1 MKKLILL
8 FSVVAFTFSSCGSDD
23 DGGSSSVGD
32 PFVANWQHYKYF
44 ENGVEVA
51 LEPCEDEETFQVLTN
66 GSVVSTYYEED
77 LSNNCQV
84 DEVLSGTWS
93 NGGANGVYFIAL
105 DGDTETWEVQF
116 DGNTFYY
123 EETTFDGT
131 TSTVTREVFIK
142 I

>member
-23 DGGSSSVGD
+23 DGGSTPVGD
-32 PFVANWQHYKYF
+32 PFVANWQYYKYF
-44 ENGVEVA
+44 EDGVEVA
-51 LEPCEDEETFQVLTN
+51 LEPCEGEETFQVLAN
-66 GSVVSTYYEED
+66 GTVVFTSYEED
-77 LSNNCQV
+77 LNGNCQL
-84 DEVLSGTWS
+84 DEVVSGTWS
-93 NGGANGVYFIAL
+93 NGASGFYYITL

-123 EETTFDGT
+123 EETIFNGST
-131 TSTVTREVFIK
+131 TIVTREVFIK